1 MRPVQPRDDRL
12 RKRPT
17 ETAEALRGGWL
28 RTGDIAVVAPD
39 GYLTIVDRKQDLI
52 ISGGEN
58 VSTVEVEHAIAAH
71 PAVREVAVVGVTDDR
86 WGEVPKAWVA
96 LRPGA
101 ELTEDELIA
110 FTRERLAGFKTPKHV
125 VFLDEL
131 PHGGTGK
138 VMKQDLRQRG

>member
-1 MRPVQPRDDRL
+1 MAGYWRRPA
-12 RKRPT
+12 
-17 ETAEALRGGWL
+17 ETADALRGGWL
-28 RTGDIAVVAPD
+28 RTGDIAVVDPD
-39 GYLTIVDRKQDLI
+39 GYLTLVDRKKDLI

-71 PAVREVAVVGVTDDR
+71 PAVHEVAVVGVPDER

-101 ELTEDELIA
+101 VLDEAALIA
-110 FTRERLAGFKTPKHV
+110 FTRERLAGFKTPKSV
-125 VFLDEL
+125 VFVDEL

-138 VMKQDLRQRG
+138 IMKHDLRQRG